1 MKAKRRVITEMR
13 KSVLR
18 AIRSTAMP
26 SHILYR
32 SRLAWGKLQT
42 ALKYLEEEDL
52 IYCVVEKRMVKRKK
66 SDAPLGKLSDNPRTY
81 LVKRYFLT
89 DKGIK
94 LASH

>member
-1 MKAKRRVITEMR
+1 MR

-18 AIRSTAMP
+18 AIRSNAVP
-26 SHILYR
+26 SHILHSARITWY
-32 SRLAWGKLQT
+32 KLQT
-42 ALKYLEEEDL
+42 ELEYLEGNGL
-52 IYCVVEKRMVKRKK
+52 IRCVVEKRMVKRKK
-66 SDAPLGKLSDNPRTY
+66 SDAPLGKLSDNPRIY